1 MKEKILLSIIIPVFN
16 VEQYL
21 KNCLDSI
28 IKTSD
33 NQNIE
38 LILIDDGSID
48 SSSKIC
54 DDYSSEYKFI
64 KTIHT
69 KNLGVAHARNM
80 GLDLARGSWISWIDS
95 DDIVSPDYVK
105 ILKKLIKLNLAD
117 VYKFNYAVGKNNVKL
132 HNTSGFNKSKLEIET
147 KDKIMA
153 ELPAPK
159 FGNYLWCRL
168 FRRSLFKDLRFPE
181 GNNCEDAYLMVE
193 ILSRCKAF
201 YYYDEILYYH
211 IYHDN
216 TVTTSS
222 DSQIRIK
229 QLNDW
234 FKSNVRLT
242 TRLKELNYQD
252 AYEYSQSQLV
262 YISFVIIN
270 KIKKDKLF
278 NEKLYNQVSCVLD
291 NYKKYDSKRMSSKL
305 KILLFMRLH
314 CQPMYNLIMMI
325 SNKEK
330 RV

>member
-1 MKEKILLSIIIPVFN
+1 MEEKIILSIIIPVFN

-21 KNCLDSI
+21 KKCLNSI

-33 NQNIE
+33 NKNIE
-38 LILIDDGSID
+38 LILVDDGSTD

-54 DDYSSEYKFI
+54 DDYSSKYKFI
-64 KTIHT
+64 KTLHT
-69 KNLGVAHARNM
+69 ENLGVAHARNI
-80 GLDLARGSWISWIDS
+80 GLEVARGKWISWIDG
-95 DDIVSPDYVK
+95 DDIVSPDYVET
-105 ILKKLIKLNLAD
+105 LKKLIKLNLAD
-117 VYKFNYAVGKNNVKL
+117 VYKFNYGVGKDNIKL
-132 HNTSGFNKSKLEIET
+132 RNASRFNKSKLEVET

-168 FRRSLFKDLRFPE
+168 FRRSIFKNLRFPE

-193 ILSRCKAF
+193 VLSRCKTF

-216 TVTTSS
+216 TITTSS
-222 DSQIRIK
+222 NRQIRNK

-242 TRLKELNYQD
+242 TRLKELNYQN
-252 AYEYSQSQLV
+252 AYEYAQSQLV
-262 YISFVIIN
+262 YISFVIMNRIR
-270 KIKKDKLF
+270 KDKLS
-278 NEKLYNQVSCVLD
+278 NKKLYDEISGVLD
-291 NYKKYDSKRMSSKL
+291 NYKKYDSKRMSGKL

-314 CQPMYNLIMMI
+314 CQPLYNIIMMI